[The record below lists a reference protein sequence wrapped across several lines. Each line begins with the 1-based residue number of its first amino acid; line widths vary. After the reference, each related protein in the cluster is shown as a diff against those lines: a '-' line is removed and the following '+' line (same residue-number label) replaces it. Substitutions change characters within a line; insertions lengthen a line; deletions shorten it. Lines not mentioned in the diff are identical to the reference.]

1 MVISVSEAY
10 GLGIL
15 KRCDEELKIA
25 VNYMNVDDINVEV
38 VRVLV
43 VLFLLDLW
51 QVLLLY
57 IECAELKS
65 FRA

>member
-1 MVISVSEAY
+1 M
-10 GLGIL
+10 

-25 VNYMNVDDINVEV
+25 VNYMDVDDINVEV

>member
-1 MVISVSEAY
+1 M
-10 GLGIL
+10 

-51 QVLLLY
+51 QVFLLY

-65 FRA
+65 FWA

>member
-1 MVISVSEAY
+1 M
-10 GLGIL
+10 

-57 IECAELKS
+57 IECAELES